1 MEDLSSVTDKQLV
14 KIRNAL
20 THDDPAYND
29 ISSVEKL
36 AKAACLM
43 LTMFI
48 DWELEKRKKVNEV
61 RPARNTAAKIG

>member
-20 THDDPAYND
+20 TQNDPAYPD
-29 ISSVEKL
+29 VSSIEKL
-36 AKAACLM
+36 AKATCLM

-48 DWELEKRKKVNEV
+48 DWELEKRKNGK
-61 RPARNTAAKIG
+61 